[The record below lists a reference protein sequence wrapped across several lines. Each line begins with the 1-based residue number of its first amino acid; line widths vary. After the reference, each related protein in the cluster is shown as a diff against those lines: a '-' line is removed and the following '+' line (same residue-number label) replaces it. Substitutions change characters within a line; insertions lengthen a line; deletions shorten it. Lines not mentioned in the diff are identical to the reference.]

1 MPKLLVLFDA
11 CSDDVARLADAIADG
26 ARGVRF
32 AEVDVR
38 RTAPSGA
45 EHDTAGD
52 DARARLGSRYRVLES
67 ADALAA
73 YDAIVVGVAAN
84 REAGPEAV
92 PDAVRELIETTT
104 VNLANKVASAFT
116 PEASHASER
125 ERRAALASALTP
137 MGERGM
143 IIVPPRFADR
153 GDDELHTA
161 RKQGK
166 RVYDVTGWITHAR
179 SHHHH

>member
-11 CSDDVARLADAIADG
+11 RSDDVSRIAEAIAEG

-32 AEVDVR
+32 AEVELR
-38 RTAPSGA
+38 RVPPGGA
-45 EHDTAGD
+45 EHRPAGD
-52 DARARLGSRYRVLES
+52 DARGRQGARHRMLES
-67 ADALAA
+67 ADALAD
-73 YDAIVVGVAAN
+73 YDAIVVGV
-84 REAGPEAV
+84 EAGAAQG
-92 PDAVRELIETTT
+92 PDAVRALIETAT

-116 PEASHASER
+116 PEGSGASES
-125 ERRAALASALTP
+125 ERRAALASVLTP

-143 IIVPPRFADR
+143 IIVPPRLADR

>member
-11 CSDDVARLADAIADG
+11 RSDDVSRIAEAIAEG

-32 AEVDVR
+32 AEVELR
-38 RTAPSGA
+38 RVPPGGA
-45 EHDTAGD
+45 EHRPAGD
-52 DARARLGSRYRVLES
+52 DARGRQGARHRMLES
-67 ADALAA
+67 ADALAD
-73 YDAIVVGVAAN
+73 YDAIVVGV
-84 REAGPEAV
+84 EAGAAQG
-92 PDAVRELIETTT
+92 PDAVRALIETAT

-116 PEASHASER
+116 PEGSSASES
-125 ERRAALASALTP
+125 EQRAALASVLTP